1 MDYSPNTMKFL
12 IADDHG
18 IFRRGL
24 KMILMDLYPDATI
37 LEADCAKNSLQLAA
51 EHPDLDLILIDLQ
64 LPDSPGLELLAQI
77 QQRFIT
83 LPCAVI
89 SADERA
95 DTVRKSLDAGALGY
109 IPKSAKNA
117 VITSAIQLILS
128 GGMYAPH
135 ELLSNIPTS
144 AEPAPASMGPTNLT
158 SRQLE
163 VLQLMAEGLANKQIG
178 DRLNIAP
185 GTTKAHISAI
195 FRELNVTNRTQAVAS
210 AQKLNLI

>member
-1 MDYSPNTMKFL
+1 MPKFL

-24 KMILMDLYPDATI
+24 KMILTDLYPDATI
-37 LEADCAKNSLQLAA
+37 LEADCAKTSLQLAE

-64 LPDSPGLELLAQI
+64 LPDSPGLELLALL
-77 QQRFIT
+77 QQKFIT

-95 DTVRKSLDAGALGY
+95 DTVRKSIDAGALGY

-135 ELLSNIPTS
+135 ELLGNMASN
-144 AEPAPASMGPTNLT
+144 AEPATSAVPTNLT

-195 FRELNVTNRTQAVAS
+195 FRELNASNRTKAVAS
-210 AQKLNLI
+210 AQKLKLI